1 MWPQR
6 IGDLSPIQRGLRIG
20 RKGADRSDR
29 TIGHNG
35 EQILIP
41 EIVAAAKG
49 RELAPFRP
57 APLLARP
64 LFPGGVNGKID
75 VLRFANANTRSGSW
89 KYLQR
94 GWGEVRYRA
103 AAIRKS

>member
-1 MWPQR
+1 M
-6 IGDLSPIQRGLRIG
+6 GDLSPIQRGLRIG
-20 RKGADRSDR
+20 RKGADQSDR
-29 TIGHNG
+29 TIGRNG

-41 EIVAAAKG
+41 EIVAAAKVASL
-49 RELAPFRP
+49 RRFAPRRSLP
-57 APLLARP
+57 DRYL
-64 LFPGGVNGKID
+64 PGGVNGKID

>member
-1 MWPQR
+1 M
-6 IGDLSPIQRGLRIG
+6 GDLSPIQRGLRIG
-20 RKGADRSDR
+20 RKGADQSDR

-41 EIVAAAKG
+41 EIVAAAKR

-57 APLLARP
+57 RRSLPDRYL
-64 LFPGGVNGKID
+64 PGGVNGKID
-75 VLRFANANTRSGSW
+75 VLRFANANTEAVPW